1 MMMKRPEAVAATPAP
16 QPTAAA
22 LQQRVDALTRHFARV
37 QTERMAGLPLL
48 NPALS
53 VEAVGFEWAAQTED
67 EAGSPPVAEGVLVTP
82 WFMSLVRLPLAV
94 LPHGNRVG
102 CRAVRR
108 FGNERF
114 DFIGGHDEAIGWHET
129 CALFSPMNGFSSQ
142 ALARETAL
150 ASLALLRPAA
160 VAPAILPTAAAPGTP
175 ATSPTQAHPAAT
187 ATPAAPV
194 PPMPARRSFLLGGRP
209 RQGAAA

>member
-1 MMMKRPEAVAATPAP
+1 MTTSTP
-16 QPTAAA
+16 PTAAA
-22 LQQRVDALTRHFARV
+22 LQQRVHALTRHFVRV
-37 QTERMAGLPLL
+37 QAERMAGIPLL

-160 VAPAILPTAAAPGTP
+160 DAPAILPTAASP
-175 ATSPTQAHPAAT
+175 ATSASQTNP
-187 ATPAAPV
+187 ATPAEPV
-194 PPMPARRSFLLGGRP
+194 PARRSFLLGGRP

>member
-1 MMMKRPEAVAATPAP
+1 MAATPAP

-37 QTERMAGLPLL
+37 QAERMAGLPLL

-150 ASLALLRPAA
+150 ASLALVRPAA
-160 VAPAILPTAAAPGTP
+160 DAQATPPTAAAP

>member
-1 MMMKRPEAVAATPAP
+1 MMMMKRPEAVAATPTP

-37 QTERMAGLPLL
+37 QAERMAGLPLL

-114 DFIGGHDEAIGWHET
+114 DFIGGHDEALGLHET

-150 ASLALLRPAA
+150 ASLALVRLAADAQATPPTA
-160 VAPAILPTAAAPGTP
+160 VAP

-187 ATPAAPV
+187 ATPTAPV

>member
-1 MMMKRPEAVAATPAP
+1 MAANPTP

-37 QTERMAGLPLL
+37 QAERMAGLPLL
-48 NPALS
+48 NPALC

-67 EAGSPPVAEGVLVTP
+67 DAGSPPVAEGVLVTP

-160 VAPAILPTAAAPGTP
+160 APVTP
-175 ATSPTQAHPAAT
+175 ATLPTQTHPAAT

>member
-1 MMMKRPEAVAATPAP
+1 MMMKRPEAVAANPTP
-16 QPTAAA
+16 QPTTAA

-37 QTERMAGLPLL
+37 QAERMAGLPLL
-48 NPALS
+48 NPALC

-67 EAGSPPVAEGVLVTP
+67 EAGSSAVAEGVLVTP

-114 DFIGGHDEAIGWHET
+114 DFIGGHDQVLGFHET

-142 ALARETAL
+142 ELARETAL
-150 ASLALLRPAA
+150 ASLALLRPSADA
-160 VAPAILPTAAAPGTP
+160 QAILPTAAAP

-187 ATPAAPV
+187 ATPTAPV
-194 PPMPARRSFLLGGRP
+194 PPVPARRSFLLGGRP

>member
-1 MMMKRPEAVAATPAP
+1 MAANPTP

-37 QTERMAGLPLL
+37 QAERMAGLPLL
-48 NPALS
+48 NPALC

-67 EAGSPPVAEGVLVTP
+67 EAGRPPVAEGVLVTP

-160 VAPAILPTAAAPGTP
+160 APVTP
-175 ATSPTQAHPAAT
+175 ATLPTQTHPAAT

>member
-1 MMMKRPEAVAATPAP
+1 MTTTPAP

-37 QTERMAGLPLL
+37 QTERMAGIPLL
-48 NPALS
+48 NPALC

-102 CRAVRR
+102 GRAVRG

-114 DFIGGHDEAIGWHET
+114 DFIGGHDEALGFHET

-150 ASLALLRPAA
+150 ASLALLRPSA
-160 VAPAILPTAAAPGTP
+160 VAQATP
-175 ATSPTQAHPAAT
+175 ATPPSQSNPVAT
-187 ATPAAPV
+187 ATPAEPV
-194 PPMPARRSFLLGGRP
+194 PARRSFLLGGRP

>member
-1 MMMKRPEAVAATPAP
+1 
-16 QPTAAA
+16 
-22 LQQRVDALTRHFARV
+22 VDALTRHFARV
-37 QTERMAGLPLL
+37 QAERMAGLPLL

-67 EAGSPPVAEGVLVTP
+67 EADSPPVAEGVLVTP

-114 DFIGGHDEAIGWHET
+114 DFIGGHDQVLGFHET

-150 ASLALLRPAA
+150 ASLALLRPSAD
-160 VAPAILPTAAAPGTP
+160 APATPVTP
-175 ATSPTQAHPAAT
+175 ATPPSQINP
-187 ATPAAPV
+187 ATPAEPV
-194 PPMPARRSFLLGGRP
+194 PARRSFLLGGRP

>member
-1 MMMKRPEAVAATPAP
+1 MMMKRPEAVAANPTP

-37 QTERMAGLPLL
+37 QAERMVGIPLL
-48 NPALS
+48 NPALC
-53 VEAVGFEWAAQTED
+53 VEAVGFEWAAQTEN

-114 DFIGGHDEAIGWHET
+114 DFIGGHDEAIGFHET

-160 VAPAILPTAAAPGTP
+160 APVTP
-175 ATSPTQAHPAAT
+175 ATLPTQTNSAAP

>member
-1 MMMKRPEAVAATPAP
+1 M
-16 QPTAAA
+16 
-22 LQQRVDALTRHFARV
+22 DALIRHFARV
-37 QTERMAGLPLL
+37 QAERMVGIPLL
-48 NPALS
+48 NPALC

-114 DFIGGHDEAIGWHET
+114 DFIGGHDQALGFHET

-160 VAPAILPTAAAPGTP
+160 DAPAILPTAASP
-175 ATSPTQAHPAAT
+175 ATSASQTNP
-187 ATPAAPV
+187 ATPAEPV
-194 PPMPARRSFLLGGRP
+194 PARRSFLLGGRP

>member
-1 MMMKRPEAVAATPAP
+1 MAATPAP

-37 QTERMAGLPLL
+37 QAERMAGLPLL

-102 CRAVRR
+102 SRAVRR

-114 DFIGGHDEAIGWHET
+114 DFIGGHDEAIGFHET

-150 ASLALLRPAA
+150 ASLALVRLAADAQATPPTA
-160 VAPAILPTAAAPGTP
+160 VAP

>member
-1 MMMKRPEAVAATPAP
+1 MTTTPAP

-37 QTERMAGLPLL
+37 QTERMAGIPLL
-48 NPALS
+48 NPALC

-102 CRAVRR
+102 GRAVRG

-114 DFIGGHDEAIGWHET
+114 DFIGGHDEALGFHET

-142 ALARETAL
+142 VLARETAL
-150 ASLALLRPAA
+150 ASLALLRPA
-160 VAPAILPTAAAPGTP
+160 VAPAALPTAAAPD
-175 ATSPTQAHPAAT
+175 TSPTQAHPAAT
-187 ATPAAPV
+187 ATPAEPV
-194 PPMPARRSFLLGGRP
+194 PARRSFLLGGRP

>member
-1 MMMKRPEAVAATPAP
+1 
-16 QPTAAA
+16 
-22 LQQRVDALTRHFARV
+22 
-37 QTERMAGLPLL
+37 
-48 NPALS
+48 
-53 VEAVGFEWAAQTED
+53 
-67 EAGSPPVAEGVLVTP
+67 
-82 WFMSLVRLPLAV
+82 MSLVRLPLAV

-160 VAPAILPTAAAPGTP
+160 DAPATP
-175 ATSPTQAHPAAT
+175 VTPVTPPSQTNP
-187 ATPAAPV
+187 ATPAEPV
-194 PPMPARRSFLLGGRP
+194 PARRSFLLGGRP

>member
-1 MMMKRPEAVAATPAP
+1 MTTSTP
-16 QPTAAA
+16 PTAAA

-37 QTERMAGLPLL
+37 QAERMAGIPLL

-53 VEAVGFEWAAQTED
+53 VDAVGFEWAAQTED
-67 EAGSPPVAEGVLVTP
+67 EVGSPPVAEGVLVTP

-108 FGNERF
+108 FGCERF
-114 DFIGGHDEAIGWHET
+114 DFIGGHDEALGFHET
-129 CALFSPMNGFSSQ
+129 CALFSPMNGFTSQ

-150 ASLALLRPAA
+150 ASLALVRPPA
-160 VAPAILPTAAAPGTP
+160 VAPAALPPAASGTPSTLPTQTN
-175 ATSPTQAHPAAT
+175 SV
-187 ATPAAPV
+187 APV

>member
-16 QPTAAA
+16 QPTSAA

-37 QTERMAGLPLL
+37 QAERMAGLPLL
-48 NPALS
+48 NPALC

-114 DFIGGHDEAIGWHET
+114 DFIGGHDQVLGFHET

-150 ASLALLRPAA
+150 ASLALLRPSAD
-160 VAPAILPTAAAPGTP
+160 APATP
-175 ATSPTQAHPAAT
+175 ATPTSQTHPAAT
-187 ATPAAPV
+187 ATPAAPM

>member
-1 MMMKRPEAVAATPAP
+1 MAATPAL

-37 QTERMAGLPLL
+37 QAERMAGLPLL
-48 NPALS
+48 NPALC

-67 EAGSPPVAEGVLVTP
+67 EAGSPAVAEGVLVTP

-102 CRAVRR
+102 SRAVRR
-108 FGNERF
+108 FGCERF
-114 DFIGGHDEAIGWHET
+114 DFIGGHDQVLGFHET

-150 ASLALLRPAA
+150 ASLALVRPAA
-160 VAPAILPTAAAPGTP
+160 DAPAILPTAAAP
-175 ATSPTQAHPAAT
+175 ATSPTQTHPAAT
-187 ATPAAPV
+187 ATPTAPV